1 MSGTD
6 THSTQRSARKHRPD
20 TRSRRSSGRSKTAP
34 EFEEH
39 QFEAHLKIKLRTAVE
54 TDLPALEWWGWY
66 GEHREIIRSVFAE
79 ALRGQSLMLVADSGD
94 FPVGQLWIDLARKKV
109 AHVAILWA
117 LRVIPGF
124 RGSGIGS
131 RLIQAAENTLRKH
144 GYRTCEIGVED
155 ENVDARR
162 LYERMGYQVI
172 GKRRERRKYRD
183 PAGVRKLII
192 TDQWLLHKALFPNVR
207 TTAA

>member
-1 MSGTD
+1 MTGPD
-6 THSTQRSARKHRPD
+6 THATQRSGPKNRPE

-54 TDLPALEWWGWY
+54 ADLPALEWWGWY

-131 RLIQAAENTLRKH
+131 RLILAAENTLRKH

-162 LYERMGYQVI
+162 LYECI
-172 GKRRERRKYRD
+172 GFQMVVKRRERRMYRD
-183 PAGVRKLII
+183 PGYDWKLII
-192 TDQWLLHKALFPNVR
+192 SDNWLL
-207 TTAA
+207 